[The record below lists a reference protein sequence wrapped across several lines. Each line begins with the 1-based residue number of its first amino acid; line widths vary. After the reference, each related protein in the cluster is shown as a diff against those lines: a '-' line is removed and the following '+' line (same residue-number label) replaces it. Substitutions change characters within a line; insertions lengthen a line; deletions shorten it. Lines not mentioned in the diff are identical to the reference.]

1 MKIEKIKNYNQK
13 LLAVFGSIL
22 VIIAFVGLIMMIVA
36 GISELRWMMNT
47 DESDM
52 GILSDEKIEELQQE
66 NKRQQVISY
75 DFPRLV
81 DTINSIYIIPVRH
94 QTLNSAEF
102 IDEGVL
108 GLLSSNGKIK
118 TDSRYSRYYYGSF
131 NNLIISDLKNN
142 ETKKLFDTRVNFGAI
157 RTEVFDNDILIL
169 FTAASKD
176 TYKDGVVNL
185 SDLKSLYIYSIKN
198 KELRVISNEGTDIA
212 HYGFIHDSKDI
223 ILRLGIDYNKDGQYD
238 DDSEPS
244 VVKRY
249 DFKAD
254 KIVEIVPKNL
264 DIELQKLLE
273 GSKE

>member
-36 GISELRWMMNT
+36 GISELRWMIDSN
-47 DESDM
+47 ESDT
-52 GILSDEKIEELQQE
+52 GILSDEKIEELQKE

-75 DFPRLV
+75 DFPRLL

-102 IDEGVL
+102 IDEEVL
-108 GLLSSNGKIK
+108 GLLNSNAKVK
-118 TDSRYSRYYYGSF
+118 TDSRYSSYYYGSF

-142 ETKKLFDTRVNFGAI
+142 TTKKLFDTRVNFGAI
-157 RTEVFDNDILIL
+157 RTEVFDDDILIL

-198 KELRVISNEGTDIA
+198 KELRVISNNGTDIA
-212 HYGFIHDSKDI
+212 HYGFMLNSKDI
-223 ILRLGIDYNKDGQYD
+223 MLRLGIDYNKDGHYD
-238 DDSEPS
+238 DESEPS

-249 DFKAD
+249 DFKTD
-254 KIVEIVPKNL
+254 KMVEIVPKNL

-273 GSKE
+273 GSK